1 VAPPNGRIEQPL
13 DAAAGQ
19 LERPIAGKG
28 RRPCRDEHQK
38 DADAQVGRRH
48 KAAADRRPADDRRQ
62 RQQRQCRRGRQL
74 RAGRGRERRRRL
86 AGVDPGPAQHL
97 HGERRGRARQKR
109 PTALPAS
116 WAQATANQRLV
127 PSAIRS
133 SFHKH
138 T

>member
-1 VAPPNGRIEQPL
+1 VAPPNGLVEQPL

-19 LERPIAGKG
+19 LKRPIAGKG

-38 DADAQVGRRH
+38 DADAQVRRRH
-48 KAAADRRPADDRRQ
+48 QAVADRRPADDRRQ

-74 RAGRGRERRRRL
+74 QAGRGRERRRRL
-86 AGVDPGPAQHL
+86 AGVDPALRSISTVKGVGAP
-97 HGERRGRARQKR
+97 GTKR

-116 WAQATANQRLV
+116 WAQATANQPLV

-133 SFHKH
+133 SCHKH

>member
-19 LERPIAGKG
+19 FERPIAGKG
-28 RRPCRDEHQK
+28 
-38 DADAQVGRRH
+38 
-48 KAAADRRPADDRRQ
+48 
-62 RQQRQCRRGRQL
+62 
-74 RAGRGRERRRRL
+74 RRRL

-97 HGERRGRARQKR
+97 HGERRGRARHEAADGVAGKLG
-109 PTALPAS
+109 A
-116 WAQATANQRLV
+116 ATAIQPLV

-133 SFHKH
+133 SCHRD